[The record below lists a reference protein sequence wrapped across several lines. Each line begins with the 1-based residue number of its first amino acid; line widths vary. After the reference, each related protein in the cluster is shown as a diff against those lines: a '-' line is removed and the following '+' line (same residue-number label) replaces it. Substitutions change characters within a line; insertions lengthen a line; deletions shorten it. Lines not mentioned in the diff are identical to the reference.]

1 MMEFSDGDVEEKKE
15 ELSNDLVVGLK
26 QKITTSEEKVAELH
40 LLVYDQKDD
49 FIMLHKATTGKLKC
63 FAKV

>member
-26 QKITTSEEKVAELH
+26 QKITTSEEKVVELH

-49 FIMLHKATTGKLKC
+49 FSMLHKATIGKLKC

>member
-15 ELSNDLVVGLK
+15 ELSNDLVVDLK

-40 LLVYDQKDD
+40 LLVRMTLAC
-49 FIMLHKATTGKLKC
+49 FIRPPLAS
-63 FAKV
+63 